1 MFRRLAAHAAFLY
14 PSYFSRLMRNEQKD
28 SAGEKK
34 QLDNK

>member
-14 PSYFSRLMRNEQKD
+14 PPYFSCLMINEQKD